1 MVNYELYT
9 YDVVTMHRKKRI
21 EVTKIIRKK
30 MPPPPVTVKTNSV
43 NSIRNLQEERSRER
57 SILISNH
64 HSFKIAKIKCGSE
77 RVRRV
82 REHQESQAI

>member
-1 MVNYELYT
+1 MVNNELYT
-9 YDVVTMHRKKRI
+9 YDVVTMHRKKRN
-21 EVTKIIRKK
+21 EVTKIIRNK

-64 HSFKIAKIKCGSE
+64 HSFNNCKD
-77 RVRRV
+77 
-82 REHQESQAI
+82 